1 MLSRVAERIYWM
13 GRYLERADNTARL
26 INVNTT
32 LLLDLPR
39 KITPGWQPLIDI
51 TGSTAHFKSLFGNQ
65 AEEREV
71 VRYLVTDTRNLSS
84 ILSSLHAARE
94 IARTIRD
101 IMPRDAWEYMNALY
115 LSARSDM
122 PNSLGRGRRLESLN
136 NVQRSLNQI
145 DGLLSNTMLHDPG
158 YLFLRTGR
166 HLERADMTTRIIDV
180 RSVDLL
186 PESPELAPFYT
197 VQWRSVLRSLNG
209 NQAYRIRM
217 QAPVQRQQVLE
228 FLFQDDAFPRSFLFS
243 LQGIR
248 AALRRLP
255 RHDAP
260 LRVCNRIVRTIGR
273 AEVDVLSGQVL
284 NSFIDERQQE
294 LASLHDSI
302 SRTYFNLDKQTTRP
316 GKKKRKKA

>member
-39 KITPGWQPLIDI
+39 KITLGWQPLIDI
-51 TGSTAHFKSLFGNQ
+51 TGATAHFKSFYGND
-65 AEEREV
+65 ADERDV
-71 VRYLVTDTRNLSS
+71 VRYLVTDTRNSGS
-84 ILSSLHAARE
+84 IMSSLQSARE
-94 IARTIRD
+94 NARTIRD
-101 IMPRDAWEYMNALY
+101 IMPRDAWEYINGAY
-115 LSARSDM
+115 LQARAEL
-122 PNSLGRGRRLESLN
+122 PNSLGRGRRMESLN
-136 NVQRSLNQI
+136 EVQMRLNQI

-209 NQAYRIRM
+209 YQAYRIRM
-217 QAPVQRQQVLE
+217 QAPVAREPALE

-260 LRVCNRIVRTIGR
+260 LRVCNRVIRTIDR
-273 AEVDVLSGQVL
+273 AEVEALSGRLL
-284 NSFIDERQQE
+284 NTFIDERQRE
-294 LASLHDSI
+294 LAKLHDSI
-302 SRTYFNLDKQTTRP
+302 SRTYFKLLDGTVRRA
-316 GKKKRKKA
+316 KKKRKKT